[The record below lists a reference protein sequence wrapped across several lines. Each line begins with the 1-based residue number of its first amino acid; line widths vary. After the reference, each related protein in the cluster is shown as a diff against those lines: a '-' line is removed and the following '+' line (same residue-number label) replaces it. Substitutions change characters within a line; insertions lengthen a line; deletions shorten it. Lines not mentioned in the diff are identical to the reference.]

1 MQKYLNSVY
10 LCVYTDK
17 IYRMADL
24 FESTT
29 IVCNECNKKMSRV
42 TLEKEGFRI
51 RAWHCPECGKKIYHP
66 SDIEEYKKFQALKKR
81 PFQVKLRIVGN
92 SYTVSIPKDIISFM
106 QEEEKRMQK
115 HMNEMVNLCFEESGR
130 LSLLFGEQIRQIR
143 QEMPEDEK
151 ISENN
156 KKNKKSVKE
165 L

>member
-1 MQKYLNSVY
+1 
-10 LCVYTDK
+10 
-17 IYRMADL
+17 
-24 FESTT
+24 
-29 IVCNECNKKMSRV
+29 
-42 TLEKEGFRI
+42 
-51 RAWHCPECGKKIYHP
+51 
-66 SDIEEYKKFQALKKR
+66 
-81 PFQVKLRIVGN
+81 
-92 SYTVSIPKDIISFM
+92 M